1 LDHVWRFA
9 PLGKIG
15 DMRVTR
21 SLATAVTA
29 VIVAALAGG
38 CADGARRHTAED
50 TAVRLLT
57 AVQDRDGA
65 AACTVLAPDT
75 VEALEAAAGAPC
87 AAAILAEDLP
97 EPAAVQRAD
106 VYGQWARVVLADDTV
121 FLAAFPGGWRVV
133 AAGCRSRGERP
144 YDCVLQ
150 GG

>member
-1 LDHVWRFA
+1 MRTSR
-9 PLGKIG
+9 PL
-15 DMRVTR
+15 
-21 SLATAVTA
+21 A
-29 VIVAALAGG
+29 VAAAAMTVMALVAG
-38 CADGARRHTAED
+38 CADGGARRDAVSD
-50 TAVRLLT
+50 VAVRLLA

-75 VEALEAAAGAPC
+75 VQTLERSAGASC
-87 AAAILAEDLP
+87 ADAVLDEDLP
-97 EPAAVQRAD
+97 EPAGVRRVD
-106 VYGQWARVVLADDTV
+106 VFGQWARVVLADDTV

>member
-1 LDHVWRFA
+1 
-9 PLGKIG
+9 
-15 DMRVTR
+15 
-21 SLATAVTA
+21 LALL
-29 VIVAALAGG
+29 AAG
-38 CADGARRHTAED
+38 CALTGCAGNGPRRDAVSG

-57 AVQDRDGA
+57 AARDGDGA
-65 AACTVLAPDT
+65 GACEILAPDT
-75 VEALEAAAGAPC
+75 AAELEQSTGTSC
-87 AAAILAEDLP
+87 AAAIVDQDLP
-97 EPAAVQRAD
+97 APAPVSRVD